1 MRALLNRP
9 GENLMHYMTFFKS
22 RLQSIVIR
30 LTCFL
35 IFSSLL
41 FFSAFSI
48 PAGFFTVQASPVS
61 DDTGSEENLA
71 AEENLA
77 DRESLAVEENL
88 ADRESLAV
96 EENLADRRAAPP
108 AKPLT
113 ARSLMKTGL
122 MRRIPQ
128 MNTRKNMKRI
138 RVTNG
143 RQHGLKTGSP
153 PAYPDRTLTWTAWK
167 STSAWRTTS
176 WEQ

>member
-1 MRALLNRP
+1 MNRP

-35 IFSSLL
+35 IFSCLL

-48 PAGFFTVQASPVS
+48 PAGSFTVQASPVS

-71 AEENLA
+71 AKENLAVEENLA

-96 EENLADRRAAPP
+96 EENLADRE
-108 AKPLT
+108 
-113 ARSLMKTGL
+113 SLAVEENL
-122 MRRIPQ
+122 
-128 MNTRKNMKRI
+128 
-138 RVTNG
+138 
-143 RQHGLKTGSP
+143 
-153 PAYPDRTLTWTAWK
+153 ADRE
-167 STSAWRTTS
+167 R
-176 WEQ
+176 